1 MSYLQKLADDCCLPL
16 EDILAI
22 SKDDFYELSRNVVSN
37 SVVSHARA
45 YQEWKNAV
53 EKNNCSGDVSS
64 NNTGQPRNR
73 EDADDNDG
81 HSNNQRKYRYVSPE
95 HRDTSSVSCSSTSNY
110 IDSEDDNAEK
120 HQCKRK
126 RTTSENFRRSQT
138 EFLCAVCKKK
148 FTSLKNFNKHVKQ
161 MHPSSEEAN
170 GLSASEVSADNK
182 FKCNLCSKCFS
193 TIRGLN
199 IHKANCRKS
208 SDLNNSSE
216 GTEIAPSTELM
227 STNEKDPNELDIA
240 NLVLLEAEGRPKWI
254 TLLYFGIYGIKFN
267 HILAFRSVMTSVL
280 HYILYHGGKHDEGTS
295 YIHLNN
301 DWSSYSKEDQ
311 LAINHI
317 IVACTMSDYGGTLTR
332 TSNRL
337 SMYVIKRLVVSID
350 AKNFRENFQLF
361 PTRSNGRSRNETRMK
376 DITFSSGEEA
386 IREGVNLLVKTSD
399 GNVEWNPYDIHN
411 IDLDNILNFSDFKNW
426 AKQTAQKESVD
437 TSI

>member
-16 EDILAI
+16 EDILLI

-53 EKNNCSGDVSS
+53 EKNDCSRDVPS
-64 NNTGQPRNR
+64 NITGQPRKR
-73 EDADDNDG
+73 EDSNDDDG
-81 HSNNQRKYRYVSPE
+81 RSNKQRKYRYVSPE
-95 HRDTSSVSCSSTSNY
+95 HRDTSSVSCSSNSNY
-110 IDSEDDNAEK
+110 VDSEDDNSEK
-120 HQCKRK
+120 HQCTRK
-126 RTTSENFRRSQT
+126 RTTSENFHRSQT
-138 EFLCAVCKKK
+138 EFFCAMCKKK
-148 FTSLKNFNKHVKQ
+148 FTSLNKFNKHVKQ
-161 MHPSSEEAN
+161 MHPSSEKAN
-170 GLSASEVSADNK
+170 EPSASEVSADNK

-208 SDLNNSSE
+208 FDLNNNSE
-216 GTEIAPSTELM
+216 VTEIAPSSELM
-227 STNEKDPNELDIA
+227 YANEKDPSELNIA
-240 NLVLLEAEGRPKWI
+240 NLVLLEVDGRPKWI
-254 TLLYFGIYGIKFN
+254 TLLYFGIYWIKFN

-337 SMYVIKRLVVSID
+337 SMYVIKRLIVSID
-350 AKNFRENFQLF
+350 AKHFCENFQLF
-361 PTRSNGRSRNETRMK
+361 PTRSNGQSRNETRMK
-376 DITFSSGEEA
+376 GITFFSGEEA

-411 IDLDNILNFSDFKNW
+411 IDLENILNFSDFKTW
-426 AKQTAQKESVD
+426 AKQTTRKELVD
-437 TSI
+437 TRI